1 MGHVSGAR
9 RAQGRGLRCCVLG
22 PFLAASPASHQHL
35 ECGKAGSYEVMPAV
49 CAVDHRCLAL
59 LVPNWQ
65 ACESPLAV
73 SVAAGAAALPPLFK
87 LAAVMERNLQGD
99 LRACE
104 QLPVEL
110 ELGDEF
116 VFHSIFACPVSR
128 WVGASCA
135 GWGEVL
141 KSASKGSRLYAPG
154 SGPC

>member
-1 MGHVSGAR
+1 M
-9 RAQGRGLRCCVLG
+9 LG
-22 PFLAASPASHQHL
+22 PPLAASPASHQHL
-35 ECGKAGSYEVMPAV
+35 GPSDCVEAGTSEVTAAV
-49 CAVDHRCLAL
+49 CAVDHCCLAL

-128 WVGASCA
+128 WVCSWLRWVG
-135 GWGEVL
+135 
-141 KSASKGSRLYAPG
+141 
-154 SGPC
+154 